1 MVLRNVN
8 KQFTFEEQRQEINE
22 IAVDLDAINFIL
34 SSVNVSNWDAAYS
47 WGNHASAGYLTSV
60 SLLGLTDV
68 EITPPGGP
76 GFLPLDE
83 GHFLTY
89 TNGKWRNV
97 QGITTGDPIVALG
110 GIEIEKI
117 VGGPYLNGLIS
128 FVGGAGISIGYGTNP
143 TGNAGQVITA
153 DGNGGIQWS
162 NVNITETDPI
172 FVASPAGSITI
183 TDITNWDTAYSW
195 SNHATAGY
203 WVKDVAKISN
213 WDTAYSWGD
222 HANAGY
228 LTSYTETDPIFNAS
242 PSKNITN
249 TEISN
254 WNTAYSWGNHSTVGY
269 LTSYTEID
277 PIFAASP
284 AATITNTNKTN
295 WDTAYSW
302 GNHATAG
309 YITGISNLSI
319 DALNDVAITSPASG
333 QVLSYNSS
341 TGLWENSAP
350 TGAGGGSGT
359 PGGLNTQVQFND
371 NGVLSGDSGFTY
383 SKSTKVL
390 DVSIIQSSIN
400 TNRVIESALLKS
412 DSLSGSNG
420 ATVYLQ
426 NNAVYYYTTNA
437 SGDWTVDVRNSP
449 SISTLHQ
456 LIGVGDSLTF
466 VILATQGS
474 TAYRNTTFKIDNS
487 VVVPKWSGG
496 TAFPGGNANS
506 IDVYTYTIIR
516 TGDNAT
522 IQWTVL
528 ASRNKFA

>member
-1 MVLRNVN
+1 MVLRNVT
-8 KQFTFEEQRQEINE
+8 KQFTFEQQRQEINQ
-22 IAVDLDAINFIL
+22 IAVDLDSINTTL
-34 SSVNVSNWDAAYS
+34 VNYNASDWDTAYS
-47 WGNHASAGYLTSV
+47 WGNHA
-60 SLLGLTDV
+60 
-68 EITPPGGP
+68 
-76 GFLPLDE
+76 
-83 GHFLTY
+83 
-89 TNGKWRNV
+89 N
-97 QGITTGDPIVALG
+97 
-110 GIEIEKI
+110 
-117 VGGPYLNGLIS
+117 
-128 FVGGAGISIGYGTNP
+128 
-143 TGNAGQVITA
+143 
-153 DGNGGIQWS
+153 
-162 NVNITETDPI
+162 
-172 FVASPAGSITI
+172 
-183 TDITNWDTAYSW
+183 
-195 SNHATAGY
+195 AGY
-203 WVKDVAKISN
+203 WVQNNTKISN
-213 WDTAYSWGD
+213 WDTAYSWGN

-516 TGDNAT
+516 TGNNAT

-528 ASRNKFA
+528 ASRDKFT